1 MGPVERGRTL
11 AISSPGRRGD
21 GGSQPRNTHPGEPI
35 DTQNPYSAGVAAIA
49 APPQQVYTAENA
61 GKGRRFLTL
70 LIDYA
75 VYFVLLMVVMIP
87 IIIVA
92 GEDAMQGA
100 RAYAVSI
107 PVFLLYWTL
116 FEGLFGRTVGKFI
129 CGTRVV
135 TERGT
140 APSFGQ
146 ALGRTLSRMIP
157 FEAFSVLFSEDGTG
171 WHDSIAKTRVVRAR

>member
-1 MGPVERGRTL
+1 MEL
-11 AISSPGRRGD
+11 
-21 GGSQPRNTHPGEPI
+21 
-35 DTQNPYSAGVAAIA
+35 QNPYNAGDAVVAQVPRPLTA
-49 APPQQVYTAENA
+49 ADNA
-61 GKGRRFLTL
+61 GKGRRFLTM

-75 VYFVLLMVVMIP
+75 VYFVLVIAVMIP
-87 IIIVA
+87 VIAVA
-92 GEDAMQGA
+92 GEDAVQGA

-116 FEGLFGRTVGKFI
+116 FEAIFGRTVGKFI

-135 TERGT
+135 TEKGG

-146 ALGRTLSRMIP
+146 ALGRTCSRMIP

-171 WHDSIAKTRVVRAR
+171 WHDTIPKTRVVRAR